1 MSWVLVGDALHP
13 HKVGT
18 WSSLS
23 LPTPSE
29 IMLVFHGWQFP
40 PMCFFAHPRCFS
52 VWRHLGLWENGR
64 LWRKVYTGKQQAE
77 SFEPSQCIGLC
88 GYCLKCVCSS
98 LVSISF
104 LFFLAP
110 NILLLHLDGNDPS
123 HFWTFRKELLLSFS
137 GLQTKFIS
145 RIMIFSQTK
154 ISVLSTRAR

>member
-23 LPTPSE
+23 LPSPSE
-29 IMLVFHGWQFP
+29 ILLVFHGWQFP
-40 PMCFFAHPRCFS
+40 PMCLFAHPRCFS
-52 VWRHLGLWENGR
+52 VWRRLGLWENGR
-64 LWRKVYTGKQQAE
+64 LWRKVYTGKQRAE

-104 LFFLAP
+104 FFFWP
-110 NILLLHLDGNDPS
+110 QIFYCYIWMVMILLIFG
-123 HFWTFRKELLLSFS
+123 LSERSYCSASLAYRPNSFHVS
-137 GLQTKFIS
+137 WYFLRLK
-145 RIMIFSQTK
+145 
-154 ISVLSTRAR
+154 SVC